1 MSFRNEGWGGPGSEK
16 RPCRKTFR
24 RKGKNIT
31 RKLGMGRRRK
41 EQQKCQVPGERELPE
56 IYDSKRQKRGRVH
69 LEQGQLAAIKKN
81 IA

>member
-1 MSFRNEGWGGPGSEK
+1 
-16 RPCRKTFR
+16 
-24 RKGKNIT
+24 
-31 RKLGMGRRRK
+31 MGRRRK
-41 EQQKCQVPGERELPE
+41 EQQKCQVPGERELTE